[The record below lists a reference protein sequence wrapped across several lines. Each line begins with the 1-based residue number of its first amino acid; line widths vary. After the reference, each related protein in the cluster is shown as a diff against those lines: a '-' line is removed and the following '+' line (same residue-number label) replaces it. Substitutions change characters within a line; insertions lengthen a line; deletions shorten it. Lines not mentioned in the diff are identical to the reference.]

1 MTKKYP
7 NVILYKNGLEG
18 RSFVKEEKK
27 GIYSPITS
35 LYGVGAKRAESFAK
49 LGIEN
54 VGELVYHFPRAYENR
69 GNVKT
74 LAQAVDG
81 ELCSF
86 ILCVAAPPKTAMIRK
101 GMTLTKLSAVDETGK
116 CNITFF
122 NQPYV
127 RDVLVQG
134 AYFRFYGRISKET
147 KTPSLSSPIFE
158 PVVSHKEL
166 RPLVPIYPLSA
177 GLSQK
182 FVSGA
187 VREALSL
194 ALTGE
199 GAISEHLPHEIREK
213 YSLASLSFAL
223 RAIHEPQTFEE
234 AEKARRRLAFD
245 EMFLFALGMMRE
257 GKKEKTKSRYA
268 FPKPDRKRFLSA
280 IPYAPTRAQMRTFD
294 EMEVDMTNGVRMH
307 RLLTGDV
314 GSGKTLCAQ
323 YAVFTAVCGGAQAAI
338 MAPTEILARQHY
350 ESFYPMFEKMGCRV
364 ELLIGAMTAAQKRKV
379 CENLRFGITDIVIG
393 THALIEDTVEFREL
407 GLVIIDEQH
416 RFGASQRARLYE
428 KSRDC
433 HLLSMSATPIP
444 RTLAFVLYG
453 DYDLST
459 LDEMPPGRKTVDT
472 FVVNESYRE
481 RLYAFIRKNVEAGG
495 QVYIVCPSVEEQKEV
510 LEGENG
516 EKVEISELFSFDID
530 VHEEKPKLFAAVDY
544 AKELSENI
552 FPDIP
557 VGFVHGK
564 LKSAQKEKV
573 MSAFCAGEIKIL
585 VSTTVIEVG
594 VNVPSAT
601 LMIVENA
608 EMFGLSALHQL
619 RGRVGRG
626 DKQSYCVL
634 VSGSKSERAATRLK
648 ILKDHHDGYKIA
660 ELDLAMRGPGDFIAE
675 RGGYVRQS
683 GEASFRL
690 ASLSGDTKLLYDAF
704 EAAKATLSDDAELAK
719 PENAPLFAHLEF
731 MKKSGE

>member
-1 MTKKYP
+1 M
-7 NVILYKNGLEG
+7 
-18 RSFVKEEKK
+18 KESKK
-27 GIYSPITS
+27 GIYARVDT
-35 LYGVGAKRAESFAK
+35 LYGVGEKRAQSFGK
-49 LGIEN
+49 LGIN
-54 VGELVYHFPRAYENR
+54 TVGELAYHFPRAYENR

-74 LAQAVDG
+74 LEEAEHG

-86 ILCVAAPPKTAMIRK
+86 ILCVSSPAKSAMIRK
-101 GMTLTKLSAVDETGK
+101 GMTLTKLTAFDDTGK

-134 AYFRFYGRISKET
+134 AYFRFYGRISKEA
-147 KTPSLSSPIFE
+147 KTPSLSSPVFE
-158 PVVSHKEL
+158 PVTSHKPL
-166 RPLVPIYPLSA
+166 RPLVPIYPLAA

-182 FVSGA
+182 FMSGA

-194 ALTGE
+194 CLSGE
-199 GAISEHLPHEIREK
+199 DSFSEFLSHGIREK

-223 RAIHEPQTFEE
+223 RAIHEPQSFDE

-257 GKKEKTKSRYA
+257 GKKEKTKSRFA
-268 FPKPDRKRFLSA
+268 FRKPDRERFLSLV
-280 IPYAPTRAQMRTFD
+280 PYAPTGAQTRTFN
-294 EMEVDMTNGVRMH
+294 EMEDDMTSGLRMH

-323 YAVFTAVCGGAQAAI
+323 YAVYTALCGGAQAAV

-350 ESFYPMFEKMGCRV
+350 ESFAPMFERMGYRA

-379 CENLRFGITDIVIG
+379 CENLRFGITDVVIG

-428 KSRDC
+428 KSNGC
-433 HLLSMSATPIP
+433 HMLSMSATPIP

-481 RLYAFIRKNVEAGG
+481 RLYAFIRKNVESGG
-495 QVYIVCPSVEEQKEV
+495 QVYIVCPSVEEQKEI

-516 EKVEISELFSFDID
+516 EKVELSELYSFDVD
-530 VHEEKPKLFAAVDY
+530 ARDEKPKLFAAVDY

-608 EMFGLSALHQL
+608 DMFGLSALHQL

-626 DKQSYCVL
+626 DKKSYCVL
-634 VSGSKSERAATRLK
+634 VSDSKSERARERLK
-648 ILKDHHDGYKIA
+648 ILKENHDGYKIA

-675 RGGYVRQS
+675 RGGYIRQS

-690 ASLSGDTKLLYDAF
+690 ASLAGDTKLLYDAF
-704 EAAKATLSDDAELAK
+704 EAAKGIISLDPQLEKA
-719 PENAPLFAHLEF
+719 ENAPLALR
-731 MKKSGE
+731 MKMMGKPE

>member
-1 MTKKYP
+1 MSK
-7 NVILYKNGLEG
+7 IKNG
-18 RSFVKEEKK
+18 VCA
-27 GIYSPITS
+27 PVTS
-35 LYGVGAKRAESFAK
+35 LYGVGEKRAASFAK
-49 LGIEN
+49 LGVGT
-54 VGELVYHFPRAYENR
+54 VGELLYHFPRGYENR
-69 GNVKT
+69 GNVKNIED
-74 LAQAVDG
+74 VENG
-81 ELCSF
+81 ELCAL
-86 ILCVAAPPKTAMIRK
+86 ILCVADRPKSAMIRR
-101 GMTLTKLSAVDETGK
+101 GMTITKVAAVDDTGK

-134 AYFRFYGRISKET
+134 AYFRFYGRISKT
-147 KTPSLSSPIFE
+147 GKTASLSSPAFE
-158 PVVSHKEL
+158 PVVPHKQL

-182 FVSGA
+182 FMSGA
-187 VREALSL
+187 VREALSA
-194 ALTGE
+194 ALSGE
-199 GAISEHLPHEIREK
+199 NAVTEHLSHEIREK
-213 YSLASLSFAL
+213 YSLAALPFAL
-223 RAIHEPQTFEE
+223 RAIHEPQSFEE

-245 EMFLFALGMMRE
+245 EMYLFALGMLRE
-257 GKKEKTKSRYA
+257 GKKDKTKSSYA
-268 FPKPDRKRFLSA
+268 FPTPDREKFLSYL
-280 IPYAPTRAQMRTFD
+280 PYAPTGAQVRTFD
-294 EMEVDMTNGVRMH
+294 EMEADMTCGVRMH

-323 YAVFTAVCGGAQAAI
+323 YAVYTAVCGGAQAAI

-350 ESFYPMFEKMGCRV
+350 ESFAPMFEKMGFRV
-364 ELLIGAMTAAQKRKV
+364 QLLIGAMTAAQKRKA
-379 CENLRFGITDIVIG
+379 CEGLRFGLIDIVIG
-393 THALIEDTVEFREL
+393 THALIEDTVEFLRL

-416 RFGASQRARLYE
+416 RFGAAQRARLCE
-428 KSRDC
+428 KSKDC
-433 HLLSMSATPIP
+433 HMLSMSATPIP

-472 FVVNESYRE
+472 FAVNESYRE

-516 EKVEISELFSFDID
+516 EKVELSELFSFDMD
-530 VHEEKPKLFAAVDY
+530 AYEEKPKLFAAVDY

-573 MSAFCAGEIKIL
+573 MSAFCNGEIKIL

-634 VSGSKSERAATRLK
+634 VSGSKSERAAARLK

-704 EAAKATLSDDAELAK
+704 DAAKATLAYDAELAR
-719 PENAPLFAHLEF
+719 PENAPLLSHLEF
-731 MKKSGE
+731 MQKNNE

>member
-1 MTKKYP
+1 MK
-7 NVILYKNGLEG
+7 
-18 RSFVKEEKK
+18 EKK
-27 GIYSPITS
+27 SGVYSPVTK
-35 LYGVGAKRAESFAK
+35 LYGVGQKRAESFAK

-54 VGELVYHFPRAYENR
+54 VGDLVFHFPRAYENR

-74 LAQAVDG
+74 IDEAEDG

-86 ILCVAAPPKTAMIRK
+86 ILCVAAPPKTAMIRR

-116 CNITFF
+116 CGITFF

-127 RDVLVQG
+127 RDVLTQG
-134 AYFRFYGRISKET
+134 AYFRFYGRIK
-147 KTPSLSSPIFE
+147 KTGRTATLASPVFE
-158 PVVSHKEL
+158 PVLPHRPL
-166 RPLVPIYPLSA
+166 RPLVPIYPLAA

-182 FVSGA
+182 FVAGA
-187 VREALSL
+187 VREALPL
-194 ALTGE
+194 ALSGE
-199 GAISEHLPHEIREK
+199 GALSEYLSHEIREK
-213 YSLASLSFAL
+213 YSLAELSFAL
-223 RAIHEPQTFEE
+223 REIHEPGTMEK

-245 EMFLFALGMMRE
+245 EMYLFALQIMRE
-257 GKKEKTKSRYA
+257 GRKEKTPSTFA
-268 FPKPDRKRFLSA
+268 FPTPDRAAFLSRL
-280 IPYAPTRAQMRTFD
+280 PYAPTGAQKRTFD
-294 EMEVDMTNGVRMH
+294 EIERDMTGGLRMH

-323 YAVFTAVCGGAQAAI
+323 YAVYTTVCGGAQAAI

-350 ESFYPMFEKMGCRV
+350 ESFYPMFEQMGYKV
-364 ELLIGAMTAAQKRKV
+364 ELLIGAMTATQTRRV
-379 CENLRFGITDIVIG
+379 CENLLFGITDIVIG
-393 THALIEDTVEFREL
+393 THALIEDTVVFKNL

-416 RFGASQRARLYE
+416 RFGAGQRARLYE

-433 HLLSMSATPIP
+433 HMLSMSATPIP

-472 FVVNESYRE
+472 FVVTESYRA
-481 RLYAFIRKNVEAGG
+481 RLYAFIRKNVEEGG
-495 QVYIVCPSVEEQKEV
+495 QVYVVCPSVEEQKEV
-510 LEGENG
+510 LECENG
-516 EKVEISELFSFDID
+516 EKVELSELFTFGMD
-530 VHEEKPKLFAAVDY
+530 EEREKPKLFAAVDY
-544 AKELSENI
+544 AKELAENV

-564 LKSAQKEKV
+564 MKSSEKERA
-573 MSAFCAGEIKIL
+573 MSAFFRGEMKIL

-626 DKQSYCVL
+626 DKQSYCIL
-634 VSGSKSERAATRLK
+634 VSSSKSERATTRLK
-648 ILKDHHDGYKIA
+648 ILKDNHDGYKIA

-704 EAAKATLSDDAELAK
+704 EAAKATLADDAELTK
-719 PENAPLFAHLEF
+719 TENAGILKRIEF
-731 MKKSGE
+731 EKTEQIKK

>member
-1 MTKKYP
+1 M
-7 NVILYKNGLEG
+7 
-18 RSFVKEEKK
+18 KESKK
-27 GIYSPITS
+27 GIYARVDT
-35 LYGVGAKRAESFAK
+35 LYGVGEKRAQSFEK
-49 LGIEN
+49 LGIKT
-54 VGELVYHFPRAYENR
+54 VGELAYHFPRAYENR

-74 LAQAVDG
+74 LEEAEHG

-86 ILCVAAPPKTAMIRK
+86 ILCVSSPAKSAMIRK
-101 GMTLTKLSAVDETGK
+101 GMTLTKLTAFDDTGK

-134 AYFRFYGRISKET
+134 AYFRFYGRISKEA
-147 KTPSLSSPIFE
+147 KTPSLSAPVFE
-158 PVVSHKEL
+158 PVTSHKPL
-166 RPLVPIYPLSA
+166 RPLVPIYPLAA

-182 FVSGA
+182 FVSGV

-194 ALTGE
+194 CLSGE
-199 GAISEHLPHEIREK
+199 DSFSEFLSHMIREK

-223 RAIHEPQTFEE
+223 RAIHEPQSFDE

-257 GKKEKTKSRYA
+257 GKKEKTKSRFA
-268 FPKPDRKRFLSA
+268 FTKPNRERFLSFV
-280 IPYAPTRAQMRTFD
+280 PYAPTGAQTRTFN
-294 EMEVDMTNGVRMH
+294 EMEDDMTSGLRMH

-323 YAVFTAVCGGAQAAI
+323 YAVFTAVCGGVQAAI

-350 ESFYPMFEKMGCRV
+350 ESFYPMFEKMGFRV
-364 ELLIGAMTAAQKRKV
+364 GLLIGAMTAAQKRKV

-481 RLYAFIRKNVEAGG
+481 RLYAFIRKNVESGG
-495 QVYIVCPSVEEQKEV
+495 QVYIVCPSVEEQKEI

-516 EKVEISELFSFDID
+516 EKVELSELYSFDVD
-530 VHEEKPKLFAAVDY
+530 ARDEKPKLFAAVDY

-564 LKSAQKEKV
+564 MKGAQKEKV

-608 EMFGLSALHQL
+608 DMFGLSALHQL

-626 DKQSYCVL
+626 NKKSYCVL
-634 VSGSKSERAATRLK
+634 VSDSKSERARERLK
-648 ILKDHHDGYKIA
+648 ILKENHDGYKIA

-675 RGGYVRQS
+675 RGGYIRQS

-690 ASLSGDTKLLYDAF
+690 ASLAGDTKLLYDAF
-704 EAAKATLSDDAELAK
+704 EAAKVIISLDPQLKKA
-719 PENAPLFAHLEF
+719 ENAPLVLHME
-731 MKKSGE
+731 MMGKNE

>member
-1 MTKKYP
+1 M
-7 NVILYKNGLEG
+7 
-18 RSFVKEEKK
+18 KESKK
-27 GIYSPITS
+27 GIYARVDT
-35 LYGVGAKRAESFAK
+35 LYGVGEKRAQSFEK
-49 LGIEN
+49 LGIKT

-74 LAQAVDG
+74 LEEAEHG

-86 ILCVAAPPKTAMIRK
+86 ILCVSSPAKNAMIRK
-101 GMTLTKLSAVDETGK
+101 GMTLTKLTAFDDTGK
-116 CNITFF
+116 CNVTFF

-134 AYFRFYGRISKET
+134 AYFRFYGRISKES
-147 KTPSLSSPIFE
+147 KTPSLSSPVFE
-158 PVVSHKEL
+158 PVTAHKAL
-166 RPLVPIYPLSA
+166 RPFVPIYPLTA

-182 FVSGA
+182 FISGA

-194 ALTGE
+194 VLSGE
-199 GAISEHLPHEIREK
+199 DTFSEFLSHRIREK

-223 RAIHEPQTFEE
+223 RAIHEPQSFDE

-245 EMFLFALGMMRE
+245 EMFIFALQMMRE
-257 GKKEKTKSRYA
+257 GKKEKTKSRFA
-268 FPKPDRKRFLSA
+268 FPRPDRKRFLSFV
-280 IPYAPTRAQMRTFD
+280 PYAPTGAQMRTFN
-294 EMEVDMTNGVRMH
+294 EMEEDMTCGLRMH

-323 YAVFTAVCGGAQAAI
+323 YAVYTALCGGAQAAV

-350 ESFYPMFEKMGCRV
+350 ESFAPMFEKMGYHV
-364 ELLIGAMTAAQKRKV
+364 ELLIGAMTAAQKRKA
-379 CENLRFGITDIVIG
+379 CQNLRFGITDVVIG

-416 RFGASQRARLYE
+416 RFGALQRARLYE
-428 KSRDC
+428 KSNGC
-433 HLLSMSATPIP
+433 HMLSMSATPIP

-472 FVVNESYRE
+472 FVVGESYRA
-481 RLYAFIRKNVEAGG
+481 RLRAFIRKNVEEGG

-510 LEGENG
+510 LESENG
-516 EKVEISELFSFDID
+516 EKVELSELYSFDSD
-530 VHEEKPKLFAAVDY
+530 AYEEKPKLFAAVDY

-564 LKSAQKEKV
+564 MKSAQKEKV
-573 MSAFCAGEIKIL
+573 MADFCSGEIKIL

-608 EMFGLSALHQL
+608 DMFGLSALHQL

-626 DKQSYCVL
+626 DKKSYCVL
-634 VSGSKSERAATRLK
+634 VSDSKSERARERLK
-648 ILKDHHDGYKIA
+648 ILKENHDGYKIA
-660 ELDLAMRGPGDFIAE
+660 EMDLAMRGPGDFIAE

-690 ASLSGDTKLLYDAF
+690 ASLAGDTKLLYDAF
-704 EAAKATLSDDAELAK
+704 EAAKQIIEQDPHL
-719 PENAPLFAHLEF
+719 ENAENVPLATHIE
-731 MKKSGE
+731 MMSKREE

>member
-1 MTKKYP
+1 M
-7 NVILYKNGLEG
+7 
-18 RSFVKEEKK
+18 KERNK
-27 GIYSPITS
+27 GIYALVDT
-35 LYGVGAKRAESFAK
+35 LHGVGEKRAESFEK
-49 LGIEN
+49 LGIKTL
-54 VGELVYHFPRAYENR
+54 GDLVYHFPRAYENR
-69 GNVKT
+69 GNVRS
-74 LAQAVDG
+74 LEEAEDG

-86 ILCVAAPPKTAMIRK
+86 ILCVSSPAKTAMVRK
-101 GMTLTKLSAVDETGK
+101 GMTLTKLSAFDDTGK

-147 KTPSLSSPIFE
+147 KTPSLSSPVFE
-158 PVVSHKEL
+158 PVMPHKPL
-166 RPLVPIYPLSA
+166 RPFVPIYPLAS

-182 FVSGA
+182 FMSGA
-187 VREALSL
+187 INEALSRCL
-194 ALTGE
+194 FGE
-199 GAISEHLPHEIREK
+199 NAMSEHLPHKIREK
-213 YSLASLSFAL
+213 YSLASLPFAL
-223 RAIHEPQTFEE
+223 RAIHEPQSFED

-257 GKKEKTKSRYA
+257 GKKEKTKSRFA
-268 FPKPDRKRFLSA
+268 FQRPDRERFLSFV
-280 IPYAPTRAQMRTFD
+280 PYAPTRAQTRTFD
-294 EMEVDMTNGVRMH
+294 EMESDMIGGLRMH

-323 YAVFTAVCGGAQAAI
+323 YAVYTALCGGAQAAV
-338 MAPTEILARQHY
+338 MAPTEILARQHF
-350 ESFYPMFEKMGCRV
+350 ESFAPLFEKMGFRV
-364 ELLIGAMTAAQKRKV
+364 GLLIGAMTAAQKRKV
-379 CENLRFGITDIVIG
+379 CENLRFGIIDVVIG
-393 THALIEDTVEFREL
+393 THALIEDSVEFREL

-428 KSRDC
+428 KSSGC
-433 HLLSMSATPIP
+433 HMLSMSATPIP

-472 FVVNESYRE
+472 FVVGESYRE

-495 QVYIVCPSVEEQKEV
+495 QVYIVCPSVEEQKEI

-516 EKVEISELFSFDID
+516 EKVELSELYSFDVD
-530 VHEEKPKLFAAVDY
+530 ARDEKPKLFAAVDY

-573 MSAFCAGEIKIL
+573 MAAFCGGEIKIL

-608 EMFGLSALHQL
+608 DMFGLSALHQL

-634 VSGSKSERAATRLK
+634 VSGSKSEKARTRLK

-660 ELDLAMRGPGDFIAE
+660 EMDLAMRGPGDFIAE
-675 RGGYVRQS
+675 RGAYIRQS

-690 ASLSGDTKLLYDAF
+690 ASLAGDTKLLYDAF
-704 EAAKATLSDDAELAK
+704 EAAKATLADDEHLAKAENAELSAR
-719 PENAPLFAHLEF
+719 LEM
-731 MKKSGE
+731 MKKSSY